1 MIAGIIAGLTSFA
14 TILGIMVSIQSH
26 LRSLRSKARDQVTL
40 IGVPAGVAIPDYLKS
55 IADFTN
61 YNKAINSG
69 HKMVLLH
76 TKNIT
81 KALRLCDFV
90 LVTTVTD
97 PKLLVIDTDYGQNR
111 AVALV
116 DGI

>member
-14 TILGIMVSIQSH
+14 TVLGIMVSIRSH

-40 IGVPAGVAIPDYLKS
+40 IGVPAGVAIPDYLKR
-55 IADFTN
+55 IVDFTN

-76 TKNIT
+76 TQNIT

-90 LVTTVTD
+90 LVTTVAD

-111 AVALV
+111 AVSLI

>member
-1 MIAGIIAGLTSFA
+1 MIAGIIAGLTSFV
-14 TILGIMVSIQSH
+14 TILGIMVSIQSN
-26 LRSLRSKARDQVTL
+26 LRSLRSKTRDQVTL
-40 IGVPAGVAIPDYLKS
+40 IGVPSGVAIPDYFKN
-55 IADFTN
+55 IADFTS

-69 HKMVLLH
+69 HKIVLLH

-97 PKLLVIDTDYGQNR
+97 PKLLVIDTDYGHNR

-116 DGI
+116 DGF

>member
-1 MIAGIIAGLTSFA
+1 MITGIIAGLTSFA
-14 TILGIMVSIQSH
+14 TILGITVSIQSH

-40 IGVPAGVAIPDYLKS
+40 IGVPAGVAIPDYLNN

-69 HKMVLLH
+69 HKLVLLH
-76 TKNIT
+76 TQNIT

-97 PKLLVIDTDYGQNR
+97 PKLLVIDTDYGKNR
-111 AVALV
+111 AVALIYGV
-116 DGI
+116 